1 MHDFGSQIGL
11 EYKLLPE
18 IHQVDRCIRLLLEQ
32 PSIAQLSAIF
42 AHKKPP
48 KQIKGNNTII
58 IYLLLAIIYNLYG
71 LVNCLSSFCS

>member
-18 IHQVDRCIRLLLEQ
+18 IHQVDSCIRLLLEEKVSSNARRMRCAAGGSDTNKRFLIKILPQ

-42 AHKKPP
+42 TRKKAAET
-48 KQIKGNNTII
+48 N
-58 IYLLLAIIYNLYG
+58 
-71 LVNCLSSFCS
+71 